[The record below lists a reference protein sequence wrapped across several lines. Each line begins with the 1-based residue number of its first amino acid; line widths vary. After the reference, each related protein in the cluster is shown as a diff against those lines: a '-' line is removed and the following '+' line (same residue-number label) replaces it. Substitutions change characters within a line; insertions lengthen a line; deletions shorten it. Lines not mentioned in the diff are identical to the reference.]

1 MYMSTPI
8 DTYKCFIGCRSS
20 SGTSTWNWRTVNHA
34 STATPTMS
42 MGTANSGRCVSSEKP
57 IISAAKPTNESAIDS
72 TSIGCCL
79 RGSTSNM
86 NFAPMRIEMM
96 PTANGT
102 IYIDVRLT

>member
-1 MYMSTPI
+1 MSI
-8 DTYKCFIGCRSS
+8 
-20 SGTSTWNWRTVNHA
+20 
-34 STATPTMS
+34 
-42 MGTANSGRCVSSEKP
+42 GTANSGRCVSSEKP
-57 IISAAKPTNESAIDS
+57 IISAAKPTNESTIDS

-102 IYIDVRLT
+102 TYIDVRLT